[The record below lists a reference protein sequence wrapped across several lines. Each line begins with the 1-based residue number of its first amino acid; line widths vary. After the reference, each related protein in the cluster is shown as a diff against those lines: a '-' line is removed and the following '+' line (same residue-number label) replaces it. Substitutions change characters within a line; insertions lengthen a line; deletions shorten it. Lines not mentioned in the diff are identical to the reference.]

1 MSTIPYPLASLSQ
14 ITQTP
19 SRADGIPEDVEEGM
33 RAYGCKTIQQAGLL
47 LKQNQVAMSTAQIL
61 FQRFWYVTSFKQFSV
76 MDIAMGALYLAS
88 KLEECPIRM
97 RDLINVF
104 DLLMARAKHTLQADR
119 KASLSPLSCDLTN
132 NISQPF
138 QYVTMGYFDAMFYD
152 AKDALVVAEMQ
163 ILKRLGFDVRARLPY
178 GAMVNYA
185 QVLNL
190 TNAKGKDGEGV
201 PQRAWGYLND
211 ALQTP
216 VYALYPVPTI
226 ACAALHLAVRHAG
239 IPLPGDSPAKA
250 TETRVEEPTS
260 QTEDPQLSRE
270 QKLRRALELRQQ
282 QREEDQ
288 PWYTLFDV
296 DREDLEAVS
305 GWIMRLYQQRD
316 SELEKTVLELVV
328 GGKKAVRAWADER
341 N

>member
-1 MSTIPYPLASLSQ
+1 MSAIHYPLASLSQ

-19 SRADGIPEDVEEGM
+19 SRADGIPDDVEEGM
-33 RAYGCKTIQQAGLL
+33 RAYGCKMIQQAGLL

-76 MDIAMGALYLAS
+76 SDIGMGALYLAS
-88 KLEECPIRM
+88 KLEECPVRM

-104 DLLMARAKHTLQADR
+104 DLLLARAKHALQKDR
-119 KASLSPLSCDLTN
+119 
-132 NISQPF
+132 QPF
-138 QYVTMGYFDAMFYD
+138 RYTPMGYFDEVFYD

-190 TNAKGKDGEGV
+190 TSIKGEDGQGV

-239 IPLPGDSPAKA
+239 VPLPGDAPRKTVDTPADDTA
-250 TETRVEEPTS
+250 TDE
-260 QTEDPQLSRE
+260 TEDIHIRRE
-270 QKLRRALELRQQ
+270 QELRHALE
-282 QREEDQ
+282 QRHHASNSEEQDQ

-296 DREDLEAVS
+296 ERQDLEAVA

-316 SELEKTVLELVV
+316 ASLEKTVTELVV
-328 GGKKAVRAWADER
+328 GGKKAVRAWADEQR
-341 N
+341 D